1 MAFKNLKEDLT
12 SLFGEYAEWE
22 VDSVNQAPSLAG
34 SDSLLRWS
42 TALLEKRKDPI
53 YKTKANNTNKISMAE
68 RRKDPVYRA
77 KELDQQRIYR
87 YNKKMKVKY
96 D

>member
-1 MAFKNLKEDLT
+1 MAFKNLKEDLA

-22 VDSVNQAPSLAG
+22 VDSVNQAHLLAC
-34 SDSLLRWS
+34 SNSFLRWS
-42 TALLEKRKDPI
+42 TALLDKRKDPK
-53 YKTKANNTNKISMAE
+53 YKAKANNTNKISMAE

-77 KELDQQRIYR
+77 KELEQQRIYR
-87 YNKKMKVKY
+87 YNKKMKVKC